1 MNKGI
6 LIFMLLAVTAIGI
19 REIIAY
25 KNEYKIGYVDVNSVY
40 ESFAFKKE
48 IEAKLI
54 QVKQTRKNILDS
66 MQLQLKVLAN
76 TLQPTI
82 EKERMLFEAKR
93 QEYFSKEKAFSED
106 NDALTR
112 EYAIQV
118 MKQMNQYV
126 QEYGSEHGYTYILG
140 ADGNGSLMFADKNKN
155 VTTEVLEY
163 LNDKYKGVK

>member
-1 MNKGI
+1 MNRGLLII
-6 LIFMLLAVTAIGI
+6 LVLIITGLVI
-19 REIIAY
+19 REVIAY
-25 KNEYKIGYVDVNSVY
+25 KNEYKIGYIDVNSVY
-40 ESFAFKKE
+40 DSFAFKKE

-54 QVKQTRKNILDS
+54 HVKETRKNILDS

-76 TLQPTI
+76 TLKPEV

-112 EYAIQV
+112 EYSSQV
-118 MKQMNQYV
+118 MKQLNQYV

-155 VTTEVLEY
+155 ITTEVLEY
-163 LNDKYKGVK
+163 LNKKYKGVK